1 MPGRVGLRSLSQFHE
16 LTSKDIVQAQLLRDL
31 TRDIKTMRA
40 ARIDVDL
47 LEKQNIRV
55 QISQEI
61 HNRGQL
67 QASVDVP
74 IQDAKGAARPGKPP
88 EGGEIL
94 GNDFIF
100 WHKSK
105 CPSSKLGKYALLGET
120 QVQWIINFSP

>member
-47 LEKQNIRV
+47 LKKQNIRI

-61 HNRGQL
+61 QDRGQL
-67 QASVDVP
+67 QAPVDVP
-74 IQDAKGAARPGKPP
+74 IHDANGTARPGKPP

-94 GNDFIF
+94 GNEFIF
-100 WHKSK
+100 CHKSRSGLA
-105 CPSSKLGKYALLGET
+105 SSRIPAFPGS
-120 QVQWIINFSP
+120 WFMR